1 MKISSASLVFFASQA
16 LSVSNAFT
24 VVPEYGIHRGS
35 ISTSKIVDHITI
47 AAATMEPSTAT
58 EEGTEMD
65 YDNIKN
71 LPYRSLQ
78 KECKKRGLNAV
89 GSTGA
94 LRQRLME
101 NSGIVIYCKGDET
114 DVEECVVS

>member
-16 LSVSNAFT
+16 FSVSNAFT
-24 VVPEYGIHRGS
+24 VLPEYGSHRS
-35 ISTSKIVDHITI
+35 ISTSNVVDHFTV
-47 AAATMEPSTAT
+47 AASTMESSTTTETAT
-58 EEGTEMD
+58 EMGYHE
-65 YDNIKN
+65 IKN

-101 NSGIVIYCKGDET
+101 NEGIVIYCKGDEN
-114 DVEECVVS
+114 DVEECVVSK